1 MPSLLVL
8 QLDSKKLQ
16 ADGLCLRDHAQLTAI
31 VGKLTSDAEVT
42 ICTTTDEQDLLAQL
56 AGLTEQKRHFDVVV
70 CIGHSNEDGIKIA
83 SNRFSDWEAF
93 AGYLK
98 PFKPRRLMLI
108 ACSAGRWPA
117 ANVLFRKLSTLRRI
131 YASPVNASKDLA
143 NLMLW
148 CVPYLLKVKA
158 PPVSAVR
165 YAQLV
170 AAVFTGSQIREWRR
184 TRDKDNPE
192 GILLDLMAQLADP
205 YVRRLGAARRSS
217 GE

>member
-1 MPSLLVL
+1 MPSLLIL
-8 QLDSKKLQ
+8 QFDSEKLRR
-16 ADGLCLRDHAQLTAI
+16 DGLCLQDQAELTAQFGQLTSNAD
-31 VGKLTSDAEVT
+31 VALRATK
-42 ICTTTDEQDLLAQL
+42 DEADLLAQL
-56 AGLTEQKRHFDVVV
+56 AELAEQKRSFDVVV
-70 CIGHSNEDGIKIA
+70 CIGHSNENGIKLA
-83 SNRFSDWEAF
+83 SNRFADWEVF

-131 YASPVNASKDLA
+131 YASPVNASKHLA
-143 NLMLW
+143 SLMLW

-158 PPVSAVR
+158 PPKSSVT
-165 YAQLV
+165 YAQLT
-170 AAVFTGSQIREWRR
+170 AMLLAGGQIREWHR

-205 YVRRLGAARRSS
+205 LLRKLRAASRLP

>member
-16 ADGLCLRDHAQLTAI
+16 ADGLCLRDHAHLTAM
-31 VGKLTSDAEVT
+31 VGQLISDAEVT
-42 ICTTTDEQDLLAQL
+42 ICTTTDEQDLLARL
-56 AGLTEQKRHFDVVV
+56 AGLAEQKRHFDVVV
-70 CIGHSNEDGIKIA
+70 CIGHSNERGIQIA
-83 SNRFSDWEAF
+83 SNRFADWEAF
-93 AGYLK
+93 GGYLK
-98 PFKPRRLMLI
+98 PFKPRRLLLI

-117 ANVLFRKLSTLRRI
+117 ANVLFRKLPALRRI
-131 YASPVNASKDLA
+131 YASPVKASKDLA
-143 NLMLW
+143 TLMLW
-148 CVPYLLKVKA
+148 GVPYLLKVKA

-165 YAQLV
+165 YAQLM
-170 AAVFTGSQIREWRR
+170 AALFTGGQIREWCR

-192 GILLDLMAQLADP
+192 GVLLDWMAQLADP